1 MIFSTGIG
9 LVMLIGI
16 AGTTTIHLSKGM
28 MKHGV
33 AILRSQGSRSTG
45 GKAVYAVGVAM
56 NFTNP
61 LWVILANRFAPTVY
75 YTSMY
80 GLGLVSLLLF
90 SHFHLHESIGRR
102 KLTGAAIVV
111 AGTLLVG
118 AARLLTPLPGMYLAS
133 QGVVFTIAGLWVMAS
148 LAVGLFSGRSPVTLQ
163 ELLFGL
169 FGGGLA
175 ALEAVM
181 KGIAQSGAQG
191 GSFLPRDSA
200 GWWFFGLSFL
210 GAAGAFGM
218 IQWSYVR
225 RCRVAVMAA
234 AYDVAYVALPL
245 IIVLVAVPG
254 ERVSLTAAAGLALLA
269 TGAFVMQT
277 EGRKRLP
284 KLG

>member
-1 MIFSTGIG
+1 MTFSTGIA
-9 LVMLIGI
+9 LAMLIGI

-33 AILRSQGSRSTG
+33 VILRSEG
-45 GKAVYAVGVAM
+45 GHSKSGKTIYAIGVAM

-90 SHFHLHESIGRR
+90 SHFLLHESIGRR
-102 KLTGAAIVV
+102 KLAGAAIVV
-111 AGTLLVG
+111 TGTLLVG
-118 AARLLTPLPGMYLAS
+118 TARLLTPLPGMYLAS
-133 QGVVFTIAGLWVMAS
+133 RAVVFTIAALWVVAS
-148 LAVGLFSGRSPVTLQ
+148 VTVGLFSRRSPVTLQ

-181 KGIAQSGAQG
+181 KGIAQSGEQG

-200 GWWFFGLSFL
+200 GWWIFGISFL

-218 IQWSYVR
+218 IQWSYLR

-245 IIVLVAVPG
+245 IIVLVAIPG
-254 ERVSLTAAAGLALLA
+254 EVVSLAAAAGLALLA
-269 TGAFVMQT
+269 TGAFIMQT
-277 EGRKRLP
+277 EARKSLP
-284 KLG
+284 KQS